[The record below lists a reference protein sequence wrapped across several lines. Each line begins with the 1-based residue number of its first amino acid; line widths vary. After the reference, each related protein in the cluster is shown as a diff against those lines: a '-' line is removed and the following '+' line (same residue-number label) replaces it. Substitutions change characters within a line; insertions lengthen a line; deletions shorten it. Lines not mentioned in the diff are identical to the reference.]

1 MATPAIQEK
10 PAGPLD
16 LEMGPRSSGPP
27 DNKKKSDDSVAA
39 EDTKTASSFSG
50 EQGEEINYQTLSW
63 W

>member
-1 MATPAIQEK
+1 MVAPAIQEK
-10 PAGPLD
+10 PARPLD
-16 LEMGPRSSGPP
+16 LEAGSKTSGRP
-27 DNKKKSDDSVAA
+27 DIKKKSDESSAV